1 MIQRI
6 ALLLGGITAVGILG
20 FALVR
25 GGLPALGAPGDDD
38 RSTPMLAGTGAPPSV
53 ETVETVYITA
63 PRPAGLADGA
73 IPEGSVGLSGDND
86 YDDDDD
92 DYDDDDD
99 GYDDDG
105 YGDDADDGADHDDD
119 DDHDSD
125 HHEREHADEDDD

>member
-53 ETVETVYITA
+53 ETVETVFVAA

-73 IPEGSVGLSGDND
+73 IPGGSAGLSG
-86 YDDDDD
+86 DDDDD
-92 DYDDDDD
+92 DDHDYDDGDAD
-99 GYDDDG
+99 GY
-105 YGDDADDGADHDDD
+105 DDADDGADHDDD